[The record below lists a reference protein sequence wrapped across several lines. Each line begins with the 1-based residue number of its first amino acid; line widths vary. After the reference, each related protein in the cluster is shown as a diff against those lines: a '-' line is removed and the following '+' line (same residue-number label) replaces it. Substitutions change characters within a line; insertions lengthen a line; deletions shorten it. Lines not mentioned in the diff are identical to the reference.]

1 VTHLTRSI
9 FTCFCLVPWSIWQHN
24 QWICFVLHDEQMS
37 LALVCL
43 FEWSD
48 IFIVYSEKYYCLLRT
63 VWWLYCQE
71 SRSVG
76 DFYLK
81 KPEYSLDPL
90 FRQVGAP
97 VALKRPTLSA
107 EPSIQ
112 VRKLKPN
119 DLFLIFA
126 SDGLWEHLSDDAAVQ
141 IVFKNPR
148 TVSYHHRSFHSK
160 VCLLFCVVSV

>member
-1 VTHLTRSI
+1 MSRSI
-9 FTCFCLVPWSIWQHN
+9 
-24 QWICFVLHDEQMS
+24 
-37 LALVCL
+37 
-43 FEWSD
+43 
-48 IFIVYSEKYYCLLRT
+48 
-63 VWWLYCQE
+63 
-71 SRSVG
+71 G

-97 VALKRPTLSA
+97 IPLKRPALSA
-107 EPSIQ
+107 EPSVQ

-126 SDGLWEHLSDDAAVQ
+126 SDGLWEHLSDDDAVQ

-148 TVSYHHRSFHSK
+148 IVSDPHWSFHYK
-160 VCLLFCVVSV
+160 VFVYAYILCSLTN

>member
-1 VTHLTRSI
+1 MWWFCCQVTRSI
-9 FTCFCLVPWSIWQHN
+9 
-24 QWICFVLHDEQMS
+24 
-37 LALVCL
+37 
-43 FEWSD
+43 
-48 IFIVYSEKYYCLLRT
+48 
-63 VWWLYCQE
+63 
-71 SRSVG
+71 G

-90 FRQVGAP
+90 FREVGP
-97 VALKRPTLSA
+97 PIALKRPALSA

-112 VRKLKPN
+112 VRKLNPN

-148 TVSYHHRSFHSK
+148 TVSYHHWPFHYEVFLH
-160 VCLLFCVVSV
+160 VCVA